1 MEKGKM
7 DPQFKN
13 LDPYKVVATL
23 LKLLGNAE
31 GCEYTFTLRKKDE
44 EKYILHSIVAL
55 HLGGAGADTGTCQV

>member
-44 EKYILHSIVAL
+44 EK
-55 HLGGAGADTGTCQV
+55 GTAPTVPNKIKPSSL

>member
-31 GCEYTFTLRKKDE
+31 GCEYTLTLRKKDE
-44 EKYILHSIVAL
+44 EK
-55 HLGGAGADTGTCQV
+55 GTAPTVPNKI